1 MACQILTKES
11 QTTKTFCF
19 LLSLML
25 LVSNGGN
32 GNLNGHVVE
41 RILKNIKGPLGLM
54 CGNSLIEDWLRR
66 GGNLKGRAQLWKSWK
81 ANVEMA
87 SVVLH
92 QIKSNKTLLYLLLLL
107 FFSEHAFW
115 LKKMWGNR
123 NV

>member
-1 MACQILTKES
+1 MACQILTNES

-54 CGNSLIEDWLRR
+54 CGNGLIEDWLRR
-66 GGNLKGRAQLWKSWK
+66 GGNLKGRAQLWRRRK

-92 QIKSNKTLLYLLLLL
+92 QIKSNQQTLLYLLLFLL
-107 FFSEHAFW
+107 EHAFW
-115 LKKMWGNR
+115 LKKKWGNR

>member
-11 QTTKTFCF
+11 QTTKPFCF

-25 LVSNGGN
+25 LASNGGN

-54 CGNSLIEDWLRR
+54 CGNGLIEDWLRR
-66 GGNLKGRAQLWKSWK
+66 GGNLKGRAQLWRRK

-92 QIKSNKTLLYLLLLL
+92 QIKSNQQTLLYLLLFLL
-107 FFSEHAFW
+107 EHAFW
-115 LKKMWGNR
+115 LKKKWGNR

>member
-66 GGNLKGRAQLWKSWK
+66 GGNLKGRAQLWRSRK

-92 QIKSNKTLLYLLLLL
+92 QIKSNKTLLYLLLLF

-115 LKKMWGNR
+115 LKKKWGNR